1 MILLNKEVVVLRKK
15 KIESYFD
22 ENWMMLGIFISLARD
37 IKRVTNKEKD
47 EMYFGVLFLSA

>member
-1 MILLNKEVVVLRKK
+1 M
-15 KIESYFD
+15 SYCD

-47 EMYFGVLFLSA
+47 EMYLVFYFLVPESMELCS